1 MPSIDVAMARSVRG
15 GVVDILARSVQAG
28 LAPRGAIAE
37 AQGQLS
43 DIKLAFSSWNNCMQ
57 ATYCKWPVIAII
69 IVVGLIVFSIVWCI
83 ARCLCCGLSC
93 CCECCYCLKC
103 CGNCC
108 GCCDTP
114 KKHRRKYL
122 DDPYVPA
129 TDHQGY
135 RSEPAMSAGAIAPAR
150 PKAADPPQYATFDVS
165 KKAEGED
172 SLPAMPTWGDSESKR
187 LEAEADAVELQNIRK
202 PETNPNQPLLNGISP
217 AATPGATTPNTQNGR
232 SPYGPQ
238 GPQAAASGYM
248 GAGPGA
254 GPYGQPAPAYNPM
267 QNGYD
272 QSQASFHTG
281 QGWGVTGGQDFGQ
294 MPGPS
299 PTEYGYNNSP
309 AQTPLYDEHGAY
321 SEYGM
326 PGNAPGQPPVDHQY
340 GMAGAQPERRGPP
353 RGAVGAL
360 GGAGPR
366 ASPAPRGSPAPPPQQ
381 DFGFGGGQF
390 DAPPRTYSPA
400 PVQRNFSP
408 APPQRT
414 FSPNPQQQFSGGP
427 QRQFSAESAPTP
439 DGRRPMPP
447 RGAPYR
453 QFSADSA
460 HNPQRQYS
468 SSSPRPLAGGG
479 PRPGPGPGPGGRGPP
494 RRQYT
499 GDPGPPPS
507 SPGPMN
513 NGGFD
518 FESGFSRPPRAN
530 TFDNSYNGG
539 GGSGGGKPEETSA
552 YPGYKPYQPKR

>member
-1 MPSIDVAMARSVRG
+1 M
-15 GVVDILARSVQAG
+15 
-28 LAPRGAIAE
+28 
-37 AQGQLS
+37 
-43 DIKLAFSSWNNCMQ
+43 
-57 ATYCKWPVIAII
+57 IAII
-69 IVVGLIVFSIVWCI
+69 IVVGLFLFSIIWCI

-135 RSEPAMSAGAIAPAR
+135 RSEPAMSAGAIPPAR
-150 PKAADPPQYATFDVS
+150 TKAADPPQYATFDVS
-165 KKAEGED
+165 KKEEGD
-172 SLPAMPTWGDSESKR
+172 DALPAMPTWDSSESKR

-202 PETNPNQPLLNGISP
+202 PEGNNPNQPLLNGMSP
-217 AATPGATTPNTQNGR
+217 AATPGATTPIGQNGR

-248 GAGPGA
+248 GAGPGGY
-254 GPYGQPAPAYNPM
+254 GPPAPAYNPM
-267 QNGYD
+267 HNGYD

-281 QGWGVTGGQDFGQ
+281 QSWGVTGGQDYGQ

-299 PTEYGYNNSP
+299 PTEYGYNTSP
-309 AQTPLYDEHGAY
+309 VQTPLYDEHGAY

-326 PGNAPGQPPVDHQY
+326 PGNAPVQPGADQY
-340 GMAGAQPERRGPP
+340 GVAGAQPERRGPP
-353 RGAVGAL
+353 RGAVGAV
-360 GGAGPR
+360 GGAGR

-400 PVQRNFSP
+400 PVQRTFSP
-408 APPQRT
+408 APPPRT
-414 FSPNPQQQFSGGP
+414 FSPNPQQQFGPGP
-427 QRQFSAESAPTP
+427 QRQFSADSAPGP
-439 DGRRPMPP
+439 GRRPMPP
-447 RGAPYR
+447 RGQPFR

-460 HNPQRQYS
+460 PNPQRQYS

-479 PRPGPGPGPGGRGPP
+479 PGPRPDPGGRGPPRRQYTDGGPAPSSPGGRGPP

-499 GDPGPPPS
+499 GDMAPAPS

-530 TFDNSYNGG
+530 TFDTSYNNGG
-539 GGSGGGKPEETSA
+539 GGGQPKEKAA
-552 YPGYKPYQPKR
+552 YPGYKPYQPKN